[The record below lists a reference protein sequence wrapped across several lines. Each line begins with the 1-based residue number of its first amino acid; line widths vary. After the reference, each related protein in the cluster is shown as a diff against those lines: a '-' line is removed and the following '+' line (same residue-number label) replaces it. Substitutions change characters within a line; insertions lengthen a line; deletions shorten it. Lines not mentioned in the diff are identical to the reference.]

1 MSGERRESSR
11 RWRIVKLLCPAA
23 SKAATLA
30 AWDEERLDLGSIAR
44 TFGLDPATLKLN
56 GHFVSRGADLFA
68 SSVTWNSL
76 LSFFSRRGL
85 STGAHH
91 SHPLIV
97 DGKLC
102 KPGCKR
108 AHDSADADSGIHIHS
123 IIELENFSTDGKPD
137 PEETN
142 LLRKK
147 KLREGNSDTCLPS
160 NLSCSSSHQITPN
173 GLIETA
179 NLGFEDGGNHSGLKR
194 KQWLEGI
201 NLSKRLRIDETNT
214 GTTSMREIQL
224 GEQIRFVGRGFL
236 VLPLLEG

>member
-147 KLREGNSDTCLPS
+147 KLREGNS
-160 NLSCSSSHQITPN
+160 
-173 GLIETA
+173 
-179 NLGFEDGGNHSGLKR
+179 GFEDGGNHSGLKR

-214 GTTSMREIQL
+214 DLKGSNEGPLQL
-224 GEQIRFVGRGFL
+224 N
-236 VLPLLEG
+236 LEGVVPMQSSG